1 MADIILIVK
10 DVKCFFQIVSDPRC
24 DASEE
29 FRKDQNNPVDLH
41 ELLTEIQSLRVQ
53 LERSIETNKTLHEKL
68 EEQLSKEKKEEMGS
82 VSAVNINYL
91 FRQSQHY
98 AGMNGT
104 VPQVLWLHCRTC
116 SLFKDALKTLLNTDS
131 TVWKLPIN
139 PSDPFHARAVSAR
152 GDDMHTALSYRLQL
166 SLLFHSRKAFVEN
179 VWDGRMAV
187 LKCQK
192 FCLLEG
198 SYFNAGFYSI
208 CCG

>member
-10 DVKCFFQIVSDPRC
+10 DVKCFFPIVSDPRC

-91 FRQSQHY
+91 FKQESQHY

-104 VPQVLWLHCRTC
+104 VPQVLLFHCRTC
-116 SLFKDALKTLLNTDS
+116 SL
-131 TVWKLPIN
+131 
-139 PSDPFHARAVSAR
+139 
-152 GDDMHTALSYRLQL
+152 
-166 SLLFHSRKAFVEN
+166 LF
-179 VWDGRMAV
+179 
-187 LKCQK
+187 
-192 FCLLEG
+192 
-198 SYFNAGFYSI
+198 
-208 CCG
+208 